1 MRNIEQTRA
10 DILDAAWDLI
20 SVEGADASLARIAKA
35 AGITRQSVYDHF
47 GSRGGMIVAMVRRVD
62 ERLEIKERLFTAFQ
76 EPNPHA
82 RVKKTIDV
90 WTAFVQEIYSV
101 ASDLIR
107 LRATDRDAASAWE
120 DRMSELRQ
128 WLLDLAKT
136 LKREGA
142 LQPHW
147 TAKSASEYLWS
158 SFSVQIWG
166 LFTEDCGWTNNQARA
181 VLRRTIPQTLLVA
194 EIQDSSERN
203 KQSKT

>member
-1 MRNIEQTRA
+1 
-10 DILDAAWDLI
+10 
-20 SVEGADASLARIAKA
+20 
-35 AGITRQSVYDHF
+35 
-47 GSRGGMIVAMVRRVD
+47 
-62 ERLEIKERLFTAFQ
+62 
-76 EPNPHA
+76 
-82 RVKKTIDV
+82 
-90 WTAFVQEIYSV
+90 
-101 ASDLIR
+101 
-107 LRATDRDAASAWE
+107 
-120 DRMSELRQ
+120 MSELRQ
-128 WLLDLAKT
+128 WLLELAKT

-181 VLRRTIPQTLLVA
+181 VLMRTIPQTLLIA

>member
-1 MRNIEQTRA
+1 MRNVEQTRA

-47 GSRGGMIVAMVRRVD
+47 GSRGGMIMAMVRRVD

-76 EPNPHA
+76 EPNPHT

-128 WLLDLAKT
+128 WLLELAKT

-181 VLRRTIPQTLLVA
+181 VLRRTIPQNLLIA

>member
-1 MRNIEQTRA
+1 MRNVEQTRA

-47 GSRGGMIVAMVRRVD
+47 GSRGGMIMAMVRRVD

-76 EPNPHA
+76 EPNPHT

-128 WLLDLAKT
+128 WLLELAKT

-181 VLRRTIPQTLLVA
+181 VLRRTIPQTLLIA